1 LRTDH
6 RQADAGVAAGCLDDG
21 LPGSKFAGA
30 LGVLDHAKRQTI
42 LDRTERIECLN
53 LDEQVDP
60 GGAPA
65 AGEKGDRLM
74 VELQSAIL
82 EWIQPGGGPAKP

>member
-1 LRTDH
+1 LPAALGAEAFGHRDDERVTLLRTDH

-60 GGAPA
+60 GGGRQPPA
-65 AGEKGDRLM
+65 RKETD
-74 VELQSAIL
+74 
-82 EWIQPGGGPAKP
+82 